1 MSLNLDSCGQMS
13 LLTVG
18 TWRIMVSV
26 APEHRLR
33 VLYQLI
39 PWQALMEKA
48 KVILY
53 DEHGICPDL
62 GRPLDLRAHLGAYI
76 LQTVFNWTDRMTEEM
91 IRFYVPA
98 RIFCGFLD
106 STGSLD
112 HTSLVDFRIRFGEKG
127 AKLIT
132 QDMLKVA
139 REFGLTQ
146 PDDVDMDTT
155 VQGAGITHPTEMK
168 LMKALFKKAATIH
181 KKLKGLGRKGIKGIK
196 KTLKKFAELH
206 TEYRFYAKSKEAKN
220 KIIRKSVTL
229 SEQVLTELCKLIPGA
244 KDFDALSHRYQIDI
258 LKILELGP
266 RLLEQIMHWVET
278 GKVAQDKIIS
288 LWKMVPQAIKK
299 GKLSKPVEFG
309 RKWIVNCY
317 QGGYVLLTAPEN
329 PKLSDQDAVLES
341 LSLHQEVFKKGPGS
355 YATDRG
361 MWGQPNLEL
370 LLSSG
375 VENIGIQPKGKA
387 KPLVSKEELL
397 RLSNRRAGIE
407 PRIGHLKNRGLG
419 ISRMKSDVGDL
430 ISGHRSAISYNISLL
445 LRDLSLQPALL
456 RWV

>member
-13 LLTVG
+13 LLAVG
-18 TWRIMVSV
+18 TWRIMVRV
-26 APEHRLR
+26 APGHRLR

-39 PWQALMEKA
+39 PWEALMEKA
-48 KVILY
+48 KIILY

-76 LQTVFNWTDRMTEEM
+76 LQTVFNWTDRWTEEM
-91 IRFYVPA
+91 LRFYVPA

-112 HTSLVDFRIRFGEKG
+112 HTSIADFRIRFGEKG

-132 QDMLKVA
+132 SDIMKIA
-139 REFGLTQ
+139 KAFGFTQ
-146 PDDVDMDTT
+146 PEDVDMDTT
-155 VQGAGITHPTEMK
+155 VQDAGITHPTEMK
-168 LMKALFKKAATIH
+168 LMKALFEKTVVIH
-181 KKLKGLGRKGIKGIK
+181 KKLKELGGRGIKGIK
-196 KTLKKFAELH
+196 ETLKKFSRLH
-206 TEYRFYAKSKEAKN
+206 TEYRFYAKNKGAKN
-220 KIIRKSVTL
+220 KIIRKSVAL
-229 SEQVLTELCKLIPGA
+229 SGEALTELSKLVPGK
-244 KDFDALSHRYQIDI
+244 KDFEVLTHRYQQDI
-258 LKILELGP
+258 LKILDLGP
-266 RLLEQIMHWVET
+266 RLLEQIMHWLET

-309 RKWIVNCY
+309 RKWVVNCY
-317 QGGYVLLTAPEN
+317 QGGYVLLTAPNN
-329 PKLSDQDAVLES
+329 PKISDQNTVWES
-341 LSLHQEVFKKGPGS
+341 LCLHHEVFEKEPES

-370 LLSSG
+370 LLNAG
-375 VENIGIQPKGKA
+375 VKKIGVQPKGKA

-419 ISRMKSDVGDL
+419 TSRMKSDAGDL
-430 ISGHRSAISYNISLL
+430 ISGYRAGLSYNISLL
-445 LRDLSLQPALL
+445 LRDLSLQPIVS
-456 RWV
+456 R